1 MNITATYSPD
11 DNKLRLTASARLDAD
26 TYARVKAAGFAW
38 APKLGQFIA
47 PMWTPARADLC
58 IELAG
63 RIDDDDGSLIER
75 AEDRAERFED
85 YQGKRAAESARALD
99 YVHQI
104 ADGIPFGQP
113 IMVGHH
119 SERHAR
125 KDAERIQAGMRR
137 AVQLFDTA
145 EYWKRRAAAAIAH
158 AKYKERPDVRHR
170 RIKGI
175 EADARK
181 VRANIEEAHKLA
193 RIWSKV
199 PRYEWDDQTAAALY
213 IAGRVRSFGGSLYG
227 PLRDGTMHGDTA
239 WRIAVA
245 AAEAYATGEAARWL
259 EHYENR
265 LAYERAML
273 ADAGGIVAD
282 RFDLQPGGTVT
293 HRGRRSVILR
303 VNRSGGQAVSV
314 SVTGQGWTVGVE
326 EITAYEPPSEAA
338 AEAAAAIVKR
348 APLAN
353 YPGRGFL
360 TLTRAQWDEIGADYK
375 TTRDMGAGVDA
386 TNGGRLHDS
395 LKEYRAGSEVYS
407 RHRVRVAMGVFLRR
421 AIGPEAWAAAT
432 AGRVDADTQRA
443 DIGHG
448 MHPVYITDAKLT
460 EPARLDAPPKA
471 PRRSMARKIAEAAG
485 VDTSAQPE
493 AAPLDATGPA
503 PQYTRGESTGRLYR
517 VLATFDAADEAG
529 ANAYMAAHEGA
540 GVLKVE
546 GGTIYLADR
555 DDMGTAT
562 APGLEAPPA
571 APPVCE
577 LTAAKRA
584 ARAVVAELT
593 APVRRTPPAT
603 QSAPP
608 AGDSQAAKVEALRQS
623 LRAGVQVVSAPQLF
637 PTPPDLAARMVEL
650 AGITPASRVLEPSAG
665 TGRLVDA
672 IMRQVPAWVDAVEVN
687 RSLADALQARHAA
700 VRVKCADF
708 LALEPAPGQHDG
720 RAIYDAIVM
729 NPPFA
734 NGADVDHVT
743 HALHFLAPGGRLVAI
758 MSAGVTFRDD
768 RKTREFRRL
777 VAERGGTI
785 DDLPPDTFA
794 SEGTGVRTVLV
805 VVDAPGRR
813 DAEPTPAALEVPA
826 SPAGADRAADLVE
839 TLQGLYRDKYR
850 ARGDAHPEFAASC
863 AVADLVHEFKR
874 QPRHFEQLLSEAIED
889 MRKAASSDGA
899 AATPAAG
906 PAQEPPEP
914 AEAEAPASPA
924 EPDHAAQLRAHYG
937 PIGDH
942 ARVIAGNVLRKRW
955 EWSAEGIPTA
965 AELGRAAASLEAQAA
980 ALAADPHGEAR
991 ALAEPYRA
999 AATLVRQA
1007 EAEAR
1012 ADEEAQALGHADAA
1026 AAWEHDAWL
1035 QRHGTPEFK
1044 AWRAGVDTPPATHT
1058 P

>member
-1 MNITATYSPD
+1 MTTYTATYSPD

-63 RIDDDDGSLIER
+63 QIDDDDGSLIER

-104 ADGIPFGQP
+104 ADGIPLGQP

-125 KDAERIQAGMRR
+125 KDAERIESGMRR

-181 VRANIEEAHKLA
+181 VRANIEAAQQNA
-193 RIWSKV
+193 RIWAKV
-199 PRYEWDDQTAAALY
+199 PRYEWDRQTAAALY
-213 IAGRVRSFGGSLYG
+213 IAGRCARSFGASLYSDLAAG
-227 PLRDGTMHGDTA
+227 RMHGDTA
-239 WRIAVA
+239 WRRAVA

-273 ADAGGIVAD
+273 ADAGGIAAD

-303 VNRSGGQAVSV
+303 VNRSGGQVVSV
-314 SVTGQGWTVGVE
+314 SVTGQWWTVGVE

-338 AEAAAAIVKR
+338 ASAAAALVKT

-353 YPGRGFL
+353 YAGRGFVPI
-360 TLTRAQWDEIGADYK
+360 TRAQWDDISKDYK
-375 TTRDMGAGVDA
+375 GTRDMGAGVDA

-395 LKEYRAGSEVYS
+395 LKDCREGSEVYS
-407 RHRVRVAMGVFLRR
+407 RHRVRVVLGVFLRR
-421 AIGPEAWAAAT
+421 AIGPEAWAAAM
-432 AGRVDADTQRA
+432 AGRVDADAQRG

-448 MHPVYITDAKLT
+448 LHPVYITDAKMA

-485 VDTSAQPE
+485 VDTTAQPE
-493 AAPLDATGPA
+493 ADPPPA
-503 PQYTRGESTGRLYR
+503 PAAAAPEAPGRLFVGVYPAGIVYADRQREKAGDYARCAFLGFADLVLTIEPDCPDALRLQITEDAAAIQRRRGEAFQVST
-517 VLATFDAADEAG
+517 AG
-529 ANAYMAAHEGA
+529 QTVTLGHA
-540 GVLKVE
+540 L
-546 GGTIYLADR
+546 R
-555 DDMGTAT
+555 DD
-562 APGLEAPPA
+562 PPPA

-584 ARAVVAELT
+584 ARAIVAELT
-593 APVRRTPPAT
+593 APARRTPPAT

-608 AGDSQAAKVEALRQS
+608 AGDSQAAQVEAMRAS

-672 IMRQVPAWVDAVEVN
+672 IMRQLPAWVDAVEVN

-720 RAIYDAIVM
+720 RAIYDAVVM

-743 HALHFLAPGGRLVAI
+743 HALRFLAPGGRLVAI

-785 DDLPPDTFA
+785 EDLPPDTFA
-794 SEGTGVRTVLV
+794 SSGTGVRTVLV
-805 VVDAPGRR
+805 VVDAPERR
-813 DAEPTPAALEVPA
+813 DAEPAPAALEV
-826 SPAGADRAADLVE
+826 DRAAAPPAPVE
-839 TLQGLYRDKYR
+839 SG
-850 ARGDAHPEFAASC
+850 
-863 AVADLVHEFKR
+863 
-874 QPRHFEQLLSEAIED
+874 
-889 MRKAASSDGA
+889 
-899 AATPAAG
+899 
-906 PAQEPPEP
+906 
-914 AEAEAPASPA
+914 APAGSS
-924 EPDHAAQLRAHYG
+924 ELDHAAQLRAHYG

-942 ARVIAGNVLRKRW
+942 ARVIAGTVLRKRW

-965 AELGRAAASLEAQAA
+965 AEVGRAAASLEAQAA
-980 ALAADPHGEAR
+980 SLAADPHGESR

-999 AATLVRQA
+999 AAALVRQA
-1007 EAEAR
+1007 EAAAR

-1044 AWRAGVDTPPATHT
+1044 AWRAGIDIPPPTQS
-1058 P
+1058 